1 MKPHRMLAVFAA
13 LSLGAVAGASAADI
27 EAGKSK
33 AGPCAVCHGAGGEGK
48 GNNPPLAGMAPAR
61 FVQAIGDYKSGK
73 RPSAAMK
80 GYAVKLDDAD
90 AANLAAYYASLKK

>member
-1 MKPHRMLAVFAA
+1 MKSHCMLAALAA

-27 EAGKSK
+27 EAGKGK

-61 FVQAIGDYKSGK
+61 FVQAINDYKSGK